1 MTDLSK
7 AKLKKHL
14 PFLAN
19 SGSVGEVIFK
29 IIILILIVTLCITL
43 LVPLIWMVLGS
54 MKEYD
59 DFILH
64 TFQWPE
70 AFTFE
75 SYKTVW
81 EKLELRVFTDRGTV
95 VYNIVDMFLWSL
107 MYAVLQPLFGLFFTC
122 SMAYVCAKYKTVF
135 TEFIV
140 AYGILLMIIP
150 IMGTLPATMKVYNQL
165 GIYDNMFLMILVGSG
180 GSFSGLQFLMF
191 LAAYKNIP
199 SDYSEAAFLDGAGH
213 FRTYLQIFF
222 PMILPTFVMFYV
234 LAFFGTWNDYG
245 TFLIWLPSYPNL
257 AYGMYMFQHNAAM
270 YGVGMPTIL
279 AGFVVVSIP
288 SAILYFVT
296 HDLIAAKF
304 TVGGLKG

>member
-1 MTDLSK
+1 MKQSNF
-7 AKLKKHL
+7 KLKKAF
-14 PFLAN
+14 PFVTN
-19 SGSVGEVIFK
+19 SGNWAEALFKVI
-29 IIILILIVTLCITL
+29 IVTLIFILCFTL
-43 LVPLIWMVLGS
+43 LVPLFWMILGS

-70 AFTFE
+70 KFTLE
-75 SYKTVW
+75 PYKDIWNMLT
-81 EKLELRVFTDRGTV
+81 LEVYTSRGRVI
-95 VYNIVDMFLWSL
+95 YNIVDMFLWSL
-107 MYAVLQPLFGLFFTC
+107 LYAVMQPLFGLFFTC

-150 IMGTLPATMKVYNQL
+150 IMGTLPATMKVYNTL
-165 GIYDNMFLMILVGSG
+165 GIYDNMFMMILVGSG

-234 LAFFGTWNDYG
+234 LAFFGVWNDYG

-257 AYGMYMFQHNAAM
+257 AYGMYMFQQRASSL
-270 YGVGMPTIL
+270 GVGMPTVL
-279 AGFVVVSIP
+279 AGFVIVSIP
-288 SAILYFVT
+288 SAILYFIT